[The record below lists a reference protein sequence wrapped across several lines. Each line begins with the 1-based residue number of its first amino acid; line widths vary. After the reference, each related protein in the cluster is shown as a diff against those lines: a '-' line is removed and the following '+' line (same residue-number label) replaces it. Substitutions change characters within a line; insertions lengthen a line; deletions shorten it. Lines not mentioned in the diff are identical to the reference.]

1 MPSQSNTV
9 LVTGGAGFIGFNLI
23 KELVGRGYFA
33 ICLDDLSCGPR
44 EHADELDRLAK
55 CRFIRHDVVE
65 PIDLE
70 VDFIINLACPASPP
84 AYQRDPIKTT
94 LTSVLGIRNLLE
106 LARTRGARLVQAS
119 TSEVYGDPLEHPQK
133 ESYFGNVN
141 TMGPRACYDEGKR
154 CAETLIYDYSRI
166 HGVDARVARIFNTYG
181 PGMRIDDGRV
191 VSNFIVQAL
200 RGEDVTIYG
209 DGLHTRSMCF
219 VDDLVDG
226 LIRLM
231 ESAEAGVAPVNLGN
245 PREISVV
252 DFAELVIAMTGSSS
266 RIAYLPEAVD
276 DPHLR
281 RPDITRAQEVL
292 RWRPRV
298 ALEDGLRET
307 IAYFRGQLA
316 EAAVSGLHQGVK
328 PVDDMR
334 S

>member
-1 MPSQSNTV
+1 MPTEQKTV

-23 KELVGRGYFA
+23 KKLVKCGYET
-33 ICLDDLSCGPR
+33 ICLDDLSCGLK
-44 EHADELDRLAK
+44 EHALELESLGNCK
-55 CRFIRHDVVE
+55 FIFHDVVN
-65 PIDLE
+65 PIDLQ
-70 VDFIINLACPASPP
+70 VDIILNLACPASPP

-106 LARTRGARLVQAS
+106 LARAKGARLVQAS
-119 TSEVYGDPLEHPQK
+119 TSEVYGDPLEHPQR

-166 HGVDARVARIFNTYG
+166 HGVDARIARIFNTYG
-181 PGMRIDDGRV
+181 PGMRVDDGRV

-209 DGLHTRSMCF
+209 DGRHTRSMCF

-231 ESAEAGVAPVNLGN
+231 EFEDVGVAPINLGN
-245 PREISVV
+245 PREISVAE
-252 DFAELVIAMTGSSS
+252 FAELVVAMTGSPS
-266 RIAYLPEAVD
+266 RIVYLPEVVD

-281 RPDITRAQEVL
+281 RPDITRARDILHWQ
-292 RWRPRV
+292 PRV
-298 ALEDGLRET
+298 PLENGIRET
-307 IAYFRGQLA
+307 ISFFRAQLA
-316 EAAVSGLHQGVK
+316 ETVETLAADLQ
-328 PVDDMR
+328 P
-334 S
+334 